1 MKILVINSGSSSLK
15 FQVIDMDTETMLA
28 KGNCEKIG
36 AQDSFVKYSVPGK
49 KEIKNPV
56 FMKDHT
62 EATKVALDCL
72 TKGELAI
79 LGSISEIDAIGNRIV
94 QGGDYFKKACIV
106 DDDVIERIEGYYSI
120 APLHAIANAAAI
132 RACRK
137 IVPDIPQTVVF
148 DTAFHQTMPEYA
160 YMYGLPMEYYEKY
173 KIRKYGFHGTS
184 HKYVSRRAAEYLGRP
199 IEELKLVICHLGNG
213 SSLSAVK
220 YGKCIDTSMGLTPLE
235 GPMMGTRCGSVD
247 PAAVAVIIDKEHLT
261 GAQMNDIM
269 NKKSGM
275 LAISGVSADF
285 RDVNDAW
292 DNDRNPRAKLAL
304 DMFGY
309 QCKKLLGG
317 YIAAMNGVDAVV
329 FTAGVGENRP
339 ETRARIC
346 SDMDYFGIKID
357 LEKNDVMGKDVEI
370 TAEGSKVR
378 VLVLGTNEELE
389 IARETVELVK
399 DLRR

>member
-15 FQVIDMDTETMLA
+15 FQVIDMEHEIMLA

-36 AQDSFVKYSVPGK
+36 AKDSFVKYTVPGK
-49 KEIKNPV
+49 GESKTPV
-56 FMKDHT
+56 FMADHT

-72 TKGELAI
+72 TKGDMAI
-79 LGSISEIDAIGNRIV
+79 IKSISEIDAIGNRIV

-106 DDDVIERIEGYYSI
+106 TDDVIDRIEGYYSI
-120 APLHAIANAAAI
+120 APLHAFANAAAI
-132 RACRK
+132 RACKK
-137 IVPDIPQTVVF
+137 IVPDIPQVVVF

-160 YMYGLPMEYYEKY
+160 YMYGLPMEYYEQY

-184 HKYVSRRAAEYLGRP
+184 HKFVSQRAAEYLGKP

-247 PAAVAVIIDKEHLT
+247 PAAVAVIMDKEHLT
-261 GAQMNDIM
+261 GEQMNEIM

-292 DNDRNPRAKLAL
+292 DNDKNPRAKLAL

-309 QCKKLLGG
+309 QCKKILGG

-346 SDMDYFGIKID
+346 AEMDYFGIKID

-370 TAEGSKVR
+370 TAADSKVR
-378 VLVLGTNEELE
+378 VLVLATNEELE
-389 IARETVELVK
+389 IARQTK
-399 DLRR
+399 DIVSAL